1 MINKNIEALLQIMQ
15 ILNFTACLISIFI
28 GLKYL
33 KLNKLNKLLVLLPIL
48 SLLQILGSEFIAFC
62 RSCFQKSN
70 EILQIIVLVY
80 TILEFII
87 ITIFIYHTE
96 LNRSYKKIIPI
107 ASLFIFLT
115 IGFDIYLISND
126 RNELSLD
133 YFNLFEGIFFISI
146 LSIGLI
152 TQLRKSSFSE
162 TFLNSIWISKSGIL
176 LAFLVFWPNSVIQN
190 VILKNLKLFY
200 KYVFIS
206 NSTGYLILYIFLSFS
221 FYASRKSR
229 IN

>member
-96 LNRSYKKIIPI
+96 LNRSYKK
-107 ASLFIFLT
+107 
-115 IGFDIYLISND
+115 
-126 RNELSLD
+126 
-133 YFNLFEGIFFISI
+133 
-146 LSIGLI
+146 
-152 TQLRKSSFSE
+152 
-162 TFLNSIWISKSGIL
+162 
-176 LAFLVFWPNSVIQN
+176 
-190 VILKNLKLFY
+190 
-200 KYVFIS
+200 
-206 NSTGYLILYIFLSFS
+206 
-221 FYASRKSR
+221 
-229 IN
+229 